1 MPTGHPS
8 IGLEEAGLGE
18 RSLGQR
24 DPESQKVKLWGHG
37 SCLVVWPR
45 GWMLGAITPSWL

>member
-1 MPTGHPS
+1 MPTGSSKHWV
-8 IGLEEAGLGE
+8 EEAGLGE
-18 RSLGQR
+18 RLLGQR
-24 DPESQKVKLWGHG
+24 DRESQKVKLWGHG